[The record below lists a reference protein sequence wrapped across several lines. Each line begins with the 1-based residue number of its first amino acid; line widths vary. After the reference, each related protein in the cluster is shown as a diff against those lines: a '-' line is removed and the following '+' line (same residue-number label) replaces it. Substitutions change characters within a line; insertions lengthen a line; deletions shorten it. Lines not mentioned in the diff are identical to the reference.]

1 MTSNDSLKS
10 KKSLSVGDST
20 YVYYSLA
27 AAEAAGAGDFSR
39 LPYSLKVLAENLL
52 RNEDG
57 KAVTLDDVKALGQ
70 WTAAKT
76 SDREIGYHPTRV
88 IMPDASGIPLLA
100 DMSAMRDAMVRLGG
114 DPTAINPLT
123 RIDFIVDHSIIAEFS
138 GSADAMKKN
147 LQVEYERNHERFA
160 FLKWAQQTY
169 KNIRIVPPGKG
180 IMHQIN
186 LEYLGR
192 VVWSDEVDGEMT
204 AYPDCLIGMDSHTPM
219 INALGILGW
228 GMGGLEAGAAMMG
241 QPVSMVIPE
250 VVGCRMTG
258 RLPEGT
264 TATDLVLTVTQA
276 LRKKGVV
283 QKFVEYCGEGLDT
296 LTLTDRATVAN
307 MSPEYG
313 ATVGYF
319 PVDEETLRYLRLT
332 GRSEEQV
339 ALVEA
344 YTREQ
349 GMFRETGAP
358 EPVFTDIIEIDLGA
372 VETSLAGPSRP
383 YQRTPLAQVPASFAE
398 ALSEQRGDNAGKQ
411 KPVPVAGKDFELGH
425 GAVAIAAITS
435 CTNTSNPAVLIGA
448 GLLARKAIAKGLTT
462 KPWVKTSLAPGST
475 IVGDYLAASGLQKDL
490 DALGYQIVGFGC
502 MTCMGASGPLDP
514 AIEAAIADNDLVA
527 GAVLS
532 GNRNFEARI
541 HPLCRVNY
549 LASPPLVVAYALAGT
564 LDINLREDP
573 LGEDQGGKPV
583 YLADI
588 WPTGAEIQ
596 KVIAESVTRE
606 RFSAGYATVLD
617 GGPEWDA
624 LQAGGGATFD
634 WDSASTYLRQ
644 PPYFLETEP
653 ALEPIRDIRG
663 ARSLIMAGDM
673 TTTDHISPV
682 SVIGPDSAAGRY
694 LIDESVDPKDFNN
707 FMTRRANHEVMIRGT
722 FANIRFKNEL
732 APGTE
737 GGFTRHM
744 PDGEQTTVFDAA
756 LRYRKE
762 GVPLVV
768 IGGKEYGTGSSRDW
782 AAKGTQLLGIRA
794 VIAEGLER
802 IHRSNL
808 VGMGVMPLQFKD
820 GVNRHSLK
828 LDGSETY
835 DITGLEGGL
844 TPRMDVPC
852 RITRA
857 DGSTEDITLLCR
869 LDTAVEVEYFQHGG
883 MLHYVLRQALGEAA

>member
-1 MTSNDSLKS
+1 MTSQDSFGA
-10 KKSLSVGDST
+10 KKTLTVGGKD
-20 YVYYSLA
+20 YAYYSLS
-27 AAEAAGAGDFSR
+27 AAEAAGAGNFAR

-57 KAVTLDDVKALGQ
+57 KVVTTDDIRAIGR
-70 WTAAKT
+70 WTETRT
-76 SDREIGYHPTRV
+76 SDTEIGYHPTRV

-100 DMSAMRDAMVRLGG
+100 DLSAMRDAVVRLGG
-114 DPTAINPLT
+114 DPTSINPLT
-123 RIDFIVDHSIIAEFS
+123 PIDFIVDHSVIAEVA
-138 GSADAMKKN
+138 GRPDAMAKN
-147 LQVEYERNHERFA
+147 IEIEYERNSERFA
-160 FLKWAQQTY
+160 FLKWAQKVY
-169 KNIRIVPPGKG
+169 KNIRIVPPGNG

-192 VVWSDEVDGEMT
+192 VVWSEDRGGET
-204 AYPDCLIGMDSHTPM
+204 LAYPDCLIGMDSHTPM
-219 INALGILGW
+219 INGLGILGW
-228 GMGGLEAGAAMMG
+228 GVGGLEAGAAMLG

-250 VVGCRMTG
+250 VVGCRLTG

-276 LRKKGVV
+276 LRAHGVV
-283 QKFVEYCGEGLDT
+283 QKFVEYCGDGLDT
-296 LTLTDRATVAN
+296 LALTDRATLAN

-313 ATVGYF
+313 ATMGYF
-319 PVDEETLRYLRLT
+319 PIDAETLRYLATT
-332 GRSEEQV
+332 GRTEEQL

-344 YTREQ
+344 YAREQ
-349 GMFRETGAP
+349 GMFREPDAP
-358 EPVFTDIIEIDLGA
+358 EPAYTDMVEIDLDA
-372 VETSLAGPSRP
+372 VETNLAGPSMP
-383 YQRTPLAQVPASFAE
+383 YQRTPLAQVPTSFGQ
-398 ALSEQRGDNAGKQ
+398 ALATQRGADAAKAA
-411 KPVPVAGKDFELGH
+411 PVSVKGQDYTLGH

-448 GLLARKAIAKGLTT
+448 GLLARKAVAKGLKP
-462 KPWVKTSLAPGST
+462 KPWVKTSLAPGSR
-475 IVGDYLAASGLQKDL
+475 IVGDYLAASGLDKDL
-490 DALGYQIVGFGC
+490 EALGYHIVGYGC
-502 MTCMGASGPLDP
+502 MTCMGASGPLDD
-514 AIEAAIADNDLVA
+514 AIEAAIRDNDLVA

-564 LDINLREDP
+564 LNINLREDP
-573 LGEDQGGKPV
+573 LGEDQDGKPV
-583 YLADI
+583 YLADL
-588 WPTGAEIQ
+588 WPAGAEIQ
-596 KVIAESVTRE
+596 KLITETVTPD
-606 RFSAGYATVLD
+606 RFRAGYAHVLE
-617 GGPEWDA
+617 GGAEWDA
-624 LQAGGGATFD
+624 LPAGGGDTFD
-634 WDSASTYLRQ
+634 WDTASTYLRQ
-644 PPYFLETEP
+644 PPYFVETERTP
-653 ALEPIRDIRG
+653 EPVTDIKG

-682 SVIGPDSAAGRY
+682 SVIDPDGPAGRY
-694 LIDESVDPKDFNN
+694 LIDEGVEPKDFNN

-722 FANIRFKNEL
+722 FANIRFQNEL

-744 PDGEQTTVFDAA
+744 PDGKQTSVFEAA
-756 LRYRKE
+756 VQYRKE

-768 IGGKEYGTGSSRDW
+768 IGGKDYGTGSSRDW

-808 VGMGVMPLQFKD
+808 VGMGVLPLQFKD
-820 GVNRHSLK
+820 GVSRHTLK

-835 DITGLEGGL
+835 DISGLEGGI
-844 TPRMDVPC
+844 TPRMDVAC

-857 DGSTEDITLLCR
+857 DGSAEDITLICR
-869 LDTAVEVEYFQHGG
+869 LDTAVEVDYFTNGG
-883 MLHYVLRQALGEAA
+883 MLHYVLRQALAA